1 MDSLF
6 KERNDEFSSYQD
18 FRYGPIDDDV
28 DMKTMK
34 IKEDSLA
41 SLQLTK
47 QQKKDLVNKHI
58 DRKLERW
65 DFLQGL
71 SWESIYYGFSRV
83 NVAYLH
89 LFIFFNFIIFRY
101 LSNAPA
107 YYLATFFSCI
117 GVLLYAE

>member
-1 MDSLF
+1 
-6 KERNDEFSSYQD
+6 
-18 FRYGPIDDDV
+18 
-28 DMKTMK
+28 MKIMK

-41 SLQLTK
+41 NLKLTK
-47 QQKKDLVNKHI
+47 QQKKDLVNRHI

-89 LFIFFNFIIFRY
+89 LFVFFNFIIFRY
-101 LSNAPA
+101 CSNSLA
-107 YYLATFFSCI
+107 YYLATILSCF
-117 GVLLYAE
+117 GVLLYAEQRYGHVE